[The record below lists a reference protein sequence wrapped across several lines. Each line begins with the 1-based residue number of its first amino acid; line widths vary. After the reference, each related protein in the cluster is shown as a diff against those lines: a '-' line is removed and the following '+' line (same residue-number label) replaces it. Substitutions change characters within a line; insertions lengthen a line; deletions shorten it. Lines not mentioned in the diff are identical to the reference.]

1 MLLVTFAGGRGVFT
15 YRDLGGADAAA
26 IRRLVPESLAL
37 LGRLRGRV
45 EGEAVA
51 HIVGRGGNLLRNGE
65 CGKHRSHPEHQ
76 PKADARV
83 HR

>member
-1 MLLVTFAGGRGVFT
+1 M
-15 YRDLGGADAAA
+15 DLPLGEH
-26 IRRLVPESLAL
+26 RHRFR
-37 LGRLRGRV
+37 LGRLWGRV

-51 HIVGRGGNLLRNGE
+51 HIVGRGGNLLRNVE